1 MASLEVMLAQQ
12 QCSLLEELIAK
23 VSQLLQ
29 GLQLLRGRP
38 DPLRKAEDGVSAAGG
53 MRVGGGGEIEEV

>member
-29 GLQLLRGRP
+29 GPRLLRGRP
-38 DPLRKAEDGVSAAGG
+38 DPLRKAEDGASVAGG
-53 MRVGGGGEIEEV
+53 MRVGGGGELEEV